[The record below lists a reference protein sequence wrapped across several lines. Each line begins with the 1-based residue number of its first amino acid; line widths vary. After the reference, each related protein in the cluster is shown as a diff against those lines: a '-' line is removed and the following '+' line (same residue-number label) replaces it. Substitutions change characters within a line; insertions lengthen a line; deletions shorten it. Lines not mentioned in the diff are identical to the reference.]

1 MKPEIDN
8 DIFFFLR
15 PQVENRIGETVIP
28 GKVLVIFVEQGTA
41 NMSIDGESFA
51 MDVDHMFFIH
61 PRAELVLNEASADFK
76 LAVVAVP
83 NVMKESAT
91 LHMDISF
98 FMFLVKKPCWEMD
111 EKMRRMT
118 KGFYN
123 MFEYI
128 CHDLKAETKSDL
140 ITSLFVLFVRVLY
153 EKARPMLPNEKPIG
167 SIAGRTLISRFG
179 KLLRTHFRE
188 DHRVAY
194 YADLLCVTPKYLTQV
209 VKQTVGVTP
218 KDIIDRT
225 LAIESVH
232 QLKHSPLTIQQISG
246 VLGFPD
252 QSYFGRFF
260 KRMFGIS
267 PLQFRQNPNMDV
279 LQKLETSLLSKYPEL
294 EKFGLGKDKNE

>member
-1 MKPEIDN
+1 M
-8 DIFFFLR
+8 
-15 PQVENRIGETVIP
+15 
-28 GKVLVIFVEQGTA
+28 
-41 NMSIDGESFA
+41 
-51 MDVDHMFFIH
+51 
-61 PRAELVLNEASADFK
+61 
-76 LAVVAVP
+76 
-83 NVMKESAT
+83 
-91 LHMDISF
+91 
-98 FMFLVKKPCWEMD
+98 
-111 EKMRRMT
+111 
-118 KGFYN
+118 
-123 MFEYI
+123 
-128 CHDLKAETKSDL
+128 
-140 ITSLFVLFVRVLY
+140 
-153 EKARPMLPNEKPIG
+153 
-167 SIAGRTLISRFG
+167 ISRFG

-232 QLKHSPLTIQQISG
+232 QLKHSQLTIQQISG